1 VSELS
6 KAWRTAVHG
15 EIPVARNRG
24 YGQAGAVTQ
33 TREDY
38 VAAAAAAAQLLGDP
52 AVAAAWDQPSA
63 LELYSVGGLA
73 GHLAAQVLFVADF
86 LADSA
91 PEPQEKPVT
100 LGEYYAHSTWIDAG
114 IDDGPHVRIRAS
126 GDEIASDGPEAL
138 AARVNAALD
147 DLRKALPARSDQPV
161 RLPTWGA
168 YSLRF
173 DDFVTTR
180 LMELVVHGDDLAV
193 SVGLPTPPLP
203 TTATDTVVDL
213 LTRLA
218 ARRHGPTAVIRALSR
233 AERAPASIAAF

>member
-1 VSELS
+1 M
-6 KAWRTAVHG
+6 
-15 EIPVARNRG
+15 
-24 YGQAGAVTQ
+24 TQ

-38 VAAAAAAAQLLGDP
+38 LATAAAAAQLIGEP
-52 AVAAAWDQPSA
+52 AVAAAWDEPSA
-63 LELYSVGGLA
+63 LEFYSVGGLA
-73 GHLAAQVLFVADF
+73 GHLAAQILFVGGF
-86 LADSA
+86 VADSA

-100 LGEYYAHSTWIDAG
+100 LREYYAQSNWIDAG
-114 IDDGPHVRIRAS
+114 NDDGPHVRIRAS
-126 GDEIASDGPEAL
+126 GDAIASEGPEAL

-147 DLRKALPARSDQPV
+147 DLRKALPSRSNGPV
-161 RLPTWGA
+161 RMPTWGA

-180 LMELVVHGDDLAV
+180 LMELVVHSDDLAV

-203 TTATDTVVDL
+203 TTATDAVVDL
-213 LTRLA
+213 LTRLS